1 MLTPDS
7 FVTNQSDVCPQ
18 ADHPLFL
25 EHSKTPE
32 YPLQGRHT
40 ALTLRSLASLRLL
53 LPGKAIVL
61 FLSTSPKTVSKVN
74 QAPVNSGQILAAII
88 KTAFSF
94 LLFSHSVMSDSATPW
109 TAACQASLSI
119 TNSQSL
125 LKLMS
130 IESVMPSNHLQTHV
144 H

>member
-1 MLTPDS
+1 MTMLTPDS

-88 KTAFSF
+88 KPHFHF
-94 LLFSHSVMSDSATPW
+94 CCSVTQSCPTLRPHGLQHARLPCPSLTPR
-109 TAACQASLSI
+109 ACSNSCPLSR
-119 TNSQSL
+119 
-125 LKLMS
+125 
-130 IESVMPSNHLQTHV
+130 
-144 H
+144 